1 MTASVDKLYE
11 EADRLYY
18 DDKLDKAAVL
28 YQKILDI
35 DPDHQAAL
43 HSLGIIHYDRDEYVP
58 AVDFMLKALEQD
70 PEDIYVHSNLGKS
83 LYGMVHMGERKT
95 AKRIAR
101 QWAADYPDN
110 RIALHMAA
118 AVTGDGLPDRA
129 NDDYVAQTFDEFAD
143 TFDSKLEELNYRAP
157 ELLGTALARHVDGKG
172 LRILDAGCGTG
183 LCAPHLRPLA
193 RKLEGIDLSEEM
205 LALAKKRKLY
215 DRLNKAELTEALQTR
230 SKRYDVA
237 VAADVLCYFG
247 DLTAVFGAMATAVQ
261 QGGLFAFTLETHRKA
276 KDYDLGIS
284 GRYTHSAKYVRDSL
298 AEAGFSIVEVGEEQ
312 LRTEYALPVKG
323 LVVVAR
329 KEA

>member
-1 MTASVDKLYE
+1 MTSSVDKLYE

-18 DDKLDKAAVL
+18 DEKLDEAAVL
-28 YQKILDI
+28 YKKILEQ

-43 HSLGIIHYDRDEYVP
+43 HSLGIIHYDQDDYGP
-58 AVDFMLKALEQD
+58 AVDYMLKALAQD
-70 PEDIYVHSNLGKS
+70 PDDVYVHSNLGKS
-83 LYGMVHMGERKT
+83 LYGMVHMGQKKI

-101 QWAADYPDN
+101 QWMADFPDN

-118 AVTGDGLPDRA
+118 AVTGDEVPDRA

-157 ELLGTALARHVDGKG
+157 ELLGKALARNVSSKD

-205 LALAKKRKLY
+205 LALARKRKLY
-215 DRLNKAELTEALQTR
+215 DRLSRAELTDALQTR
-230 SKRYDVA
+230 TKRYDVA
-237 VAADVLCYFG
+237 VAGDVLCYFG
-247 DLTAVFGAMATAVQ
+247 DLSAVFTAMAGAVRPK
-261 QGGLFAFTLETHRKA
+261 GLFAFTLETHEKSKR
-276 KDYDLGIS
+276 YDLGIS
-284 GRYTHSAKYVRDSL
+284 GRYTHSGKYVRKTL
-298 AEAGFSIVEVGEEQ
+298 TEAGFEVIEADEAQ
-312 LRTEYALPVKG
+312 LRTEYAVPVMG

-329 KEA
+329 NSG

>member
-18 DDKLDKAAVL
+18 DEKLDEAAAL
-28 YQKILDI
+28 YKRILKL

-43 HSLGIIHYDRDEYVP
+43 HSLGIIHYDRDDYVP
-58 AVDFMLKALEQD
+58 AVDYMLKALAQD

-83 LYGMVHMGERKT
+83 LYGLVHMGEKKT

-129 NDDYVAQTFDEFAD
+129 NDAYVAQTFDEFAD

-157 ELLGTALARHVDGKG
+157 ELLGTALARHVDKAG

-183 LCAPHLRPLA
+183 LCAPHLRPMA

-205 LALAKKRKLY
+205 LALARKRKLY
-215 DRLNKAELTEALQTR
+215 DRLDKAELTEALQTR
-230 SKRYDVA
+230 STRYDIA

-247 DLTAVFGAMATAVQ
+247 DLTAVFGAMGAALRP
-261 QGGLFAFTLETHRKA
+261 GGLFAFTLETHRKA

-284 GRYTHSAKYVRDSL
+284 GRYTHAAKYVRKSL
-298 AEAGFSIVEVGEEQ
+298 VEAGFSLVEAGEEQ

-329 KEA
+329 KDA

>member
-18 DDKLDKAAVL
+18 DDKLDEAAAL
-28 YQKILDI
+28 YAKILET
-35 DPDHQAAL
+35 DPDHQGAL
-43 HSLGIIHYDRDEYVP
+43 HSLGIIHYDRDDYGP
-58 AVDFMLKALEQD
+58 AVDYMLKALLQD
-70 PEDIYVHSNLGKS
+70 PEDVYVHSNLGKS
-83 LYGMVHMGERKT
+83 LYGMVHMGDKKT

-101 QWAADYPDN
+101 EWASDYPDN

-143 TFDSKLEELNYRAP
+143 TFDTKLEELSYRAP
-157 ELLGTALARHVDGKG
+157 ELLAEALARHVDADD

-183 LCAPHLRPLA
+183 LCAPHLRPMA
-193 RKLEGIDLSEEM
+193 RRLDGIDLSEEM
-205 LALAKKRKLY
+205 LAHARKRKLY
-215 DRLNKAELTEALQTR
+215 DRLSKAELTGALLNR

-247 DLTAVFGAMATAVQ
+247 ELASVFAATA
-261 QGGLFAFTLETHRKA
+261 GALRAEGLFAFTLETHRKA
-276 KDYDLGIS
+276 KAFDLGIS
-284 GRYTHSAKYVRDSL
+284 GRYTHSAKYVRKCLSD
-298 AEAGFSIVEVGEEQ
+298 AGFDLVESEEQ
-312 LRTEYALPVKG
+312 KLRTEYAVPVMG

-329 KEA
+329 KSG

>member
-1 MTASVDKLYE
+1 MTSSIDKLYE

-18 DDKLDKAAVL
+18 DDKPDEAAAL
-28 YQKILDI
+28 YKKILEL

-43 HSLGIIHYDRDEYVP
+43 HSLGIIHYDEDDYGP
-58 AVDFMLKALEQD
+58 AVDYMLKALAQD

-83 LYGMVHMGERKT
+83 LYGMVHMGQKKT

-101 QWAADYPDN
+101 QWAEEFPDN

-118 AVTGDGLPDRA
+118 AVTGDEVPDRA

-143 TFDSKLEELNYRAP
+143 TFDSKLEELSYKAP
-157 ELLGTALARHVDGKG
+157 ELLGEALSRHVSAKD

-183 LCAPHLRPLA
+183 LCGPYLRPLA

-215 DRLNKAELTEALQTR
+215 DRLDKAELTEALQTR
-230 SKRYDVA
+230 SERYDVA

-247 DLTAVFGAMATAVQ
+247 HLSTIFGAMASSLRS
-261 QGGLFAFTLETHRKA
+261 GGLFAFTLETHGKA
-276 KDYDLGIS
+276 KDYALGIS
-284 GRYTHSAKYVRDSL
+284 GRYTHSAKYVRNSL
-298 AEAGFSIVEVGEEQ
+298 AGAGFDLVEGEQGQ
-312 LRTEYALPVKG
+312 LRTEYAVPVMG
-323 LVVVAR
+323 LVIVAR
-329 KEA
+329 KTA